1 MPNYKPYNGFLDAI
15 IRICREEGFTTL
27 YTGLLP
33 SLLLT
38 SHAAIQFV
46 IYEKL
51 KQIEKAYNIDI
62 VFLPNP
68 FYYIGLQNRSLLW
81 SDFQVLCFHDHLS
94 PSSIS
99 LPLTATERYFLL
111 LQSCRLCGEGVEV
124 GSNFWK

>member
-99 LPLTATERYFLL
+99 LPLTATECYFLL